1 MSGMKSKKAPSFED
15 QMRGVQPLKSRP
27 PRVTYRPEP
36 KLNQSRQRANAQG
49 SAPSRELDELSDFN
63 VKLLLPDDF
72 VEWKLDGVQPKV
84 FSAFQEGKYPIQ
96 RSLDLHK
103 VDIRRAR
110 DLVAALVDHSIDQDH
125 RCVRILHGRGRKG
138 NPPAQLKSFVVHWLA
153 QHRDVIAYTTAPR
166 HLGGTG
172 AVLVKIRKGHKA
184 KQDNRERF
192 GG

>member
-1 MSGMKSKKAPSFED
+1 MASKEPSPFED
-15 QMRGVQPLKSRP
+15 QMQGVQPLRSVQPRHAHRP
-27 PRVTYRPEP
+27 KP
-36 KLNQSRQRANAQG
+36 KLNLAKRRADAQG
-49 SAPSRELDELSDFN
+49 PTTTQKLDDLSDLD
-63 VKLLLPDDF
+63 VELLQPDDF
-72 VEWKLDGVQPKV
+72 IEWKLDGVQPKV

-110 DLVAALVDHSIDQDH
+110 GLISNLIEQSIDLDH

-138 NPPAQLKSFVVHWLA
+138 NPPAQLKSHVVHWLK
-153 QHRDVIAYTTAPR
+153 QHQDVIAYTTAPNR
-166 HLGGTG
+166 LGGTG

>member
-1 MSGMKSKKAPSFED
+1 MTDKEISSFED
-15 QMRGVQPLKSRP
+15 QMPGVQPLKSVQPRHEHRP
-27 PRVTYRPEP
+27 KP
-36 KLNQSRQRANAQG
+36 KVDRATKRAGAQG
-49 SAPSRELDELSDFN
+49 PTKTTGLDDLSDLD
-63 VKLLLPDDF
+63 VELLQPEDF

-84 FSAFQEGKYPIQ
+84 FRAFQDGKYPVQ

-110 DLVAALVDHSIDQDH
+110 SLVSSLISQSIDRDH
-125 RCVRILHGRGRKG
+125 RCVRILHGRGWRGK
-138 NPPAQLKSFVVHWLA
+138 PPAQLKSHVVHWLK
-153 QHRDVIAYTTAPR
+153 QHRDVIAYTTAPNR
-166 HLGGTG
+166 LGGTG

>member
-1 MSGMKSKKAPSFED
+1 MKRKDVSSFED
-15 QMRGVQPLKSRP
+15 QMRGVQPLRSGP
-27 PRVTYRPEP
+27 PRVNYRPEP
-36 KLNQSRQRANAQG
+36 KQNHTLQRANAQG
-49 SAPSRELDELSDFN
+49 STQSRMLDELSDLN
-63 VKLLLPDDF
+63 VKLLQPDDF

-84 FSAFQEGKYPIQ
+84 FSAFQDGKYPIQ

-103 VDIRRAR
+103 VDIRHAR
-110 DLVAALVDHSIDQDH
+110 DLVSTLIDQCIDQDH

-138 NPPAQLKSFVVHWLA
+138 NPPAQLKSHVVHWLM
-153 QHRDVIAYTTAPR
+153 QHRDVIAYSTAPR
-166 HLGGTG
+166 RLGGTG

>member
-1 MSGMKSKKAPSFED
+1 MESKKLSTFEE
-15 QMRGVQPLKSRP
+15 QMRGVQPLKTVQPRHAVRP
-27 PRVTYRPEP
+27 KP
-36 KLNQSRQRANAQG
+36 KLDQTIKRTSAQG
-49 SAPSRELDELSDFN
+49 TVQQRHLDDLSDFE
-63 VKLLLPDDF
+63 VELLGPDDF

-84 FSAFQEGKYPIQ
+84 FRAFQDGKYTIK

-110 DLVAALVDHSIDQDH
+110 ELIGSLIEQCIDRDY

-138 NPPAQLKSFVVHWLA
+138 NPPAQLKSHVVHWLTH
-153 QHRDVIAYTTAPR
+153 HRDVIAFTTAPR

>member
-1 MSGMKSKKAPSFED
+1 MKRKNVSSFED
-15 QMRGVQPLKSRP
+15 QMHGVQPLKSGP
-27 PRVTYRPEP
+27 PRVAYRPET
-36 KLNQSRQRANAQG
+36 KFNRSKHRANAQG
-49 SAPSRELDELSDFN
+49 LSVQPNNLEDLSDLN

-110 DLVAALVDHSIDQDH
+110 SLVAALVDQSIDQDH

-138 NPPAQLKSFVVHWLA
+138 NPPAQLKSHVVHWLA